1 MTLDHSSAPRSTSR
15 AGGGRRLWLAAA
27 FAGVF
32 VAGGITFSGVSIAA
46 DQMGMGAAH
55 GENHMQMHAMMAEH
69 LDKALTAVD
78 ATPEQKTR
86 IHEIMRGAMASMGP
100 LHERL
105 GSTHADLHRIL
116 LAPVIDRAALEK
128 LRAERIADIDQA
140 SRSLVG
146 ALADAAEVLTPEQR
160 AKLGQMMMQEHHH

>member
-1 MTLDHSSAPRSTSR
+1 MTLEHQPAPRGSQR
-15 AGGGRRLWLAAA
+15 PGPRKLWLAAA

-32 VAGGITFSGVSIAA
+32 VAGGLTMSSISYAA

-55 GENHMQMHAMMAEH
+55 GEGHMQMHAMMAEH
-69 LDKALTAVD
+69 LDKALAAVD
-78 ATPEQKTR
+78 ATPDQKAR
-86 IHEIMRGAMASMGP
+86 IHEIMRGAMQSIGP
-100 LHERL
+100 LHQQL
-105 GSTHADLHRIL
+105 ASTHTDLHRIL

-128 LRAERIADIDQA
+128 LRAERIADVDQA
-140 SRSLVG
+140 SRALVG